1 MSNTTT
7 KTSIDYSRLLGFKS
21 LNMKGHPL
29 TSEVL
34 GSKVLSKVGEILP
47 SRVLSKVG
55 EIVL

>member
-1 MSNTTT
+1 MSNTTK
-7 KTSIDYSRLLGFKS
+7 KTIDYSRLLGFKS